1 MAGQEPVLAHLAG
14 VGEPGA
20 GVGGAGG
27 GSAGLVLGREA
38 HGGEGAVEGDL
49 LEGFGEGV
57 DLVAVVDRVQI
68 AAEEAALR
76 ERFGD
81 DYEAYLAAVPRW
93 LDLRS
98 FQRR

>member
-1 MAGQEPVLAHLAG
+1 MYVGLTGVLLAHAMWRGSWRALLPVAG
-14 VGEPGA
+14 
-20 GVGGAGG
+20 
-27 GSAGLVLGREA
+27 
-38 HGGEGAVEGDL
+38 
-49 LEGFGEGV
+49 F
-57 DLVAVVDRVQI
+57 VAVVDRVQI